1 MTENDCCGADVTMG
15 APMEKVTF
23 YIILPH
29 ARARRR
35 RSTLICARG
44 GSWGVRP
51 HAADLCDVRVSV
63 EWCLCVERDVCV
75 CVRGGKEK
83 RALT

>member
-1 MTENDCCGADVTMG
+1 
-15 APMEKVTF
+15 MEKVTF

-51 HAADLCDVRVSV
+51 HAADLCDVRVSAR
-63 EWCLCVERDVCV
+63 ELLHDIPRTRAHELVCV
-75 CVRGGKEK
+75 SP
-83 RALT
+83 TS